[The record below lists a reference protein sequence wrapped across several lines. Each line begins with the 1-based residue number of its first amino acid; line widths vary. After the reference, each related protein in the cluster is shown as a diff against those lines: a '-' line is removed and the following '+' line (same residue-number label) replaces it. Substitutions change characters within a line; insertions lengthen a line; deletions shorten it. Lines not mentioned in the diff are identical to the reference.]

1 MRVFEKVC
9 YSWEFQS
16 GCFEEAESRVAKFD
30 KIDKTHVGKLTRS
43 EYIASQSDAAVATA
57 RFDKMDSNKDDVLTR
72 EEYTNQS
79 GKKSKSE

>member
-1 MRVFEKVC
+1 VPSAALSDR
-9 YSWEFQS
+9 
-16 GCFEEAESRVAKFD
+16 GAKFD
-30 KIDKTHVGKLTRS
+30 KIDKNHAGKLNRA